1 MPIGKTSQM
10 DLLFFGIA
18 KDIVGTSQLE
28 MDFGEES
35 PNSVADLKLALKK
48 RYPEFSKLS
57 SLAIAVNSEYAEDN
71 VELKSNDEV
80 AIIPPV
86 SGG

>member
-1 MPIGKTSQM
+1 M

-18 KDIVGTSQLE
+18 KDIVGKSQMI
-28 MDFGEES
+28 MDFGEDS
-35 PNSVADLKLALKK
+35 PNSVADLKQALKK

-57 SLAIAVNSEYAEDN
+57 SLAIAVNSEYADDD
-71 VELKSNDEV
+71 VQLKSNDEV

>member
-1 MPIGKTSQM
+1 M

-18 KDIVGTSQLE
+18 KDIVGTSQLD
-28 MDFGEES
+28 MDFGEDS
-35 PNSVADLKLALKK
+35 PNSVAELKQALKK
-48 RYPEFSKLS
+48 RYPEFSKLT
-57 SLAIAVNSEYAEDN
+57 SLAIAVNSEYASDD
-71 VELKSNDEV
+71 VQLKSNDEV

>member
-1 MPIGKTSQM
+1 M

-18 KDIVGTSQLE
+18 KDIVGKSQMI
-28 MDFGEES
+28 MDFGEDT
-35 PNSVADLKLALKK
+35 PNSVADLKQALKK
-48 RYPEFSKLS
+48 RYPEFSKLTS
-57 SLAIAVNSEYAEDN
+57 MAIAVNSEYAEDD
-71 VELKSNDEV
+71 VQLKSNDEV

>member
-1 MPIGKTSQM
+1 MDKLGQM

-18 KDIVGTSQLE
+18 KDIVGTSQLD
-28 MDFGEES
+28 MDFGEDA
-35 PNSVADLKLALKK
+35 PNSVAELKQALKK
-48 RYPEFSKLS
+48 RYPEFSKLT
-57 SLAIAVNSEYAEDN
+57 SLAIAVNSEYASDD
-71 VELKSNDEV
+71 VQLKSNDEV

>member
-1 MPIGKTSQM
+1 M

-18 KDIVGTSQLE
+18 KDIVGTSQLD
-28 MDFGEES
+28 MFFGEDS
-35 PNSVADLKLALKK
+35 PNSVAELKQALKK
-48 RYPEFSKLS
+48 RYPEFSKLT
-57 SLAIAVNSEYAEDN
+57 SLAIAVNSEYASDD
-71 VELKSNDEV
+71 VQLKANDEV